1 MPEYITTLI
10 KHKNP
15 FDEEES
21 LDQDEDEDLR
31 SDPIAQI
38 DLQVRPI
45 HHVFAQRRFSLYWLQ
60 AYLTTFLRECAVRNA
75 SNFATLA
82 EQLTEEETLVLQR
95 VVQGQEVQGQQ

>member
-1 MPEYITTLI
+1 MPQDDDWEDGEEDFVPEYITTLI

-38 DLQVRPI
+38 DLQVRLI
-45 HHVFAQRRFSLYWLQ
+45 HHVFA
-60 AYLTTFLRECAVRNA
+60 
-75 SNFATLA
+75 
-82 EQLTEEETLVLQR
+82 
-95 VVQGQEVQGQQ
+95 